1 MPFKD
6 DKPKDAENTDF
17 EARSDSTPMA
27 MQKASPSSTVPLMVQ
42 SLNWI
47 YRGVY
52 KFHVVGFGVLDE
64 PRKTGD
70 HTGSPLLSIKKKPR
84 AVSTFIVNF
93 AF

>member
-1 MPFKD
+1 MCTNRIIRLNISGDGSVF
-6 DKPKDAENTDF
+6 AQNSANF
-17 EARSDSTPMA
+17 

-52 KFHVVGFGVLDE
+52 KFHVVGFGVLDD

-70 HTGSPLLSIKKKPR
+70 HTGSPLHSVFVNSAINSNL
-84 AVSTFIVNF
+84 FIIL
-93 AF
+93 